1 MKKKILIVLTN
12 TSRYGDSFEKTGL
25 WLGEAT
31 EFVDEVTKAG
41 YEVDYVSPLGGE
53 VPLDPRSLEK
63 KYLEDRDREIMESED
78 FKNRALHNSLRPD
91 QVKPSDYIAIYYTGG
106 HGVLWDFPDDTNLQE
121 LASDIYNNG
130 GYIATVCHGIAGIL
144 NLKDMKGDYFIKDRD
159 ITGFTNAE
167 ELAGGKSKKVPFFTE
182 NEARKRG
189 ANFKQDIPYKSYAIK
204 DDRLL
209 SGQNPQSAR
218 KVGELLV
225 ESLNFN
231 M

>member
-1 MKKKILIVLTN
+1 
-12 TSRYGDSFEKTGL
+12 
-25 WLGEAT
+25 
-31 EFVDEVTKAG
+31 
-41 YEVDYVSPLGGE
+41 
-53 VPLDPRSLEK
+53 
-63 KYLEDRDREIMESED
+63 MESED

-91 QVKPSDYIAIYYTGG
+91 QLKSSDYIAIYYTGG

-144 NLKDMKGDYFIKDRD
+144 NLRDMKVDYFIKDRD

-189 ANFKQDIPYKSYAIK
+189 ANFKQDLPYTSYAIK

-218 KVGELLV
+218 KVGQLLIDTIQDI
-225 ESLNFN
+225 
-231 M
+231 